1 MGKSAGNRISLRAVD
16 IDRLDWNDLR
26 YFLAAVRAGTLA
38 GAARHLGVKHSTVG
52 RRLTAL
58 EEALGAAI
66 FIRGEQGLKLTS
78 TGEKLVPFAEQI
90 ERSTREI
97 RDQVMTQTARVR
109 VAVPTGLVKAF
120 APHLGALH
128 SRHPEIVLVF
138 LSSSQP
144 ADLSKGEA
152 ELAIRVG
159 EVADEN
165 LIARKIGTAVWSLYG
180 SPAYL
185 DRKGTPK
192 TARDLAGH
200 DLLGFEP
207 RLAAI
212 AVGAKWIAT
221 HGQRAR
227 IAMIHRELADMIA
240 AAVAGIGLAVLPR
253 IVADLEPGLQRLSE
267 EVLGE
272 QPFLVVYRREI
283 AQAKP
288 VQQVIRFL
296 TDVMRTEARGA

>member
-1 MGKSAGNRISLRAVD
+1 VD

-38 GAARHLGVKHSTVG
+38 GAARHLSVKHSTVG

-78 TGEKLVPFAEQI
+78 TGERLVPLAEQI

-109 VAVPTGLVKAF
+109 VAVPTGLVKVF
-120 APHLGALH
+120 APHLGTLQR
-128 SRHPEIVLVF
+128 SHPEIVLVL

-144 ADLSKGEA
+144 ADLNKGEA

-159 EVADEN
+159 EIADEN

-180 SPAYL
+180 SSAYL
-185 DRKGTPK
+185 ARNGAPK
-192 TARDLAGH
+192 TARNLAGH
-200 DLLGFEP
+200 ELLGFEP

-212 AVGAKWIAT
+212 AAGAKWIAA
-221 HGQRAR
+221 HGQGAK

-240 AAVAGIGLAVLPR
+240 AAVAGVGLAVLPR

-272 QPFLVVYRREI
+272 QAFFVVYRREI
-283 AQAKP
+283 AQVGP

-296 TDVMRTEARGA
+296 ADVMRAAARGA

>member
-1 MGKSAGNRISLRAVD
+1 MD

-26 YFLAAVRAGTLA
+26 YFLAAMRAGTLA
-38 GAARHLGVKHSTVG
+38 GAARQLSVKHSTVG
-52 RRLTAL
+52 RRLDAL

-66 FIRGEQGLKLTS
+66 FIRGEQGLKLTA
-78 TGEKLVPFAEQI
+78 TGEKLLPYAEQI

-109 VAVPTGLVKAF
+109 VAVPTGLVKVF
-120 APHLGALH
+120 APHLGTLQ

-144 ADLSKGEA
+144 ADLTKGEA

-159 EVADEN
+159 PITDES

-180 SPAYL
+180 SSAYL
-185 DRKGTPK
+185 ARSGAPK

-200 DLLGFEP
+200 ELLGFEP

-212 AVGAKWIAT
+212 AVGAQWIAA
-221 HGQRAR
+221 HGHGAR
-227 IAMIHRELADMIA
+227 IAMIHREIADMVA

-253 IVADLEPGLQRLSE
+253 IVADRESGLQRLTE

-272 QPFLVVYRREI
+272 QTFFIVYRREI

-296 TDVMRTEARGA
+296 TEVMRAETRGA

>member
-1 MGKSAGNRISLRAVD
+1 MIAPVD

-26 YFLAAVRAGTLA
+26 YFLAAMRAGTLT
-38 GAARHLGVKHSTVG
+38 GAARQLSVKHSTVG

-58 EEALGAAI
+58 EEALGTAI
-66 FIRGEQGLKLTS
+66 FIRSEQGLQLTAA
-78 TGEKLVPFAEQI
+78 GERLVPYAEQI

-97 RDQVMTQTARVR
+97 RDQVMAQTARVR

-120 APHLGALH
+120 APHVGALH
-128 SRHPEIVLVF
+128 RRHPEIVLVF

-144 ADLSKGEA
+144 ADLNKDEA

-165 LIARKIGTAVWSLYG
+165 LIARKIGSAVWSLYG
-180 SPAYL
+180 SNAYL
-185 DRKGTPK
+185 ARKGAPK
-192 TARDLAGH
+192 TARDLADH
-200 DLLGFEP
+200 ELLGFEP

-212 AVGAKWIAT
+212 AAGAKWIAA
-221 HGQRAR
+221 HGQGAK
-227 IAMIHRELADMIA
+227 IVMVHRELADMIA
-240 AAVAGIGLAVLPR
+240 AAGSGIGLAVLPR

-272 QPFLVVYRREI
+272 QPFFVVYRREI
-283 AQAKP
+283 AQFGP

-296 TDVMRTEARGA
+296 TEVMRTEAPGTRADAALG

>member
-1 MGKSAGNRISLRAVD
+1 VD

-38 GAARHLGVKHSTVG
+38 GAARHLSVKHSTVG

-78 TGEKLVPFAEQI
+78 TGEKLVPFAEQM
-90 ERSTREI
+90 ERSTREM
-97 RDQVMTQTARVR
+97 REQVTTQTARVR
-109 VAVPTGLVKAF
+109 VAVPTGLVKLF
-120 APHLGALH
+120 APHLGTLQR
-128 SRHPEIVLVF
+128 RHPEIVLAF

-144 ADLSKGEA
+144 ADLNKGEA

-159 EVADEN
+159 EIADEN
-165 LIARKIGTAVWSLYG
+165 LIARKIGTAVWSLYASNVYVNHKG
-180 SPAYL
+180 S
-185 DRKGTPK
+185 PK
-192 TARDLAGH
+192 TARSLAGH

-212 AVGAKWIAT
+212 AAGAKWIAA
-221 HGQRAR
+221 HGQGAK
-227 IAMIHRELADMIA
+227 IVMIHRELADMIA
-240 AAVAGIGLAVLPR
+240 AAVAGVGLAILPR
-253 IVADLEPGLQRLSE
+253 IIADLEPGLQRLTD

-272 QPFLVVYRREI
+272 QAFFVVYRREV
-283 AQAKP
+283 ALARP

-296 TDVMRTEARGA
+296 IDVMRLETVPTRRS